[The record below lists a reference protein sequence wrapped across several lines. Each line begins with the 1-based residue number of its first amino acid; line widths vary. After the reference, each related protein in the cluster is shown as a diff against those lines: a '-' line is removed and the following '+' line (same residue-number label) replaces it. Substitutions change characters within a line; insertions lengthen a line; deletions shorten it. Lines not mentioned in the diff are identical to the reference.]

1 MCNFARPVWGCRATV
16 RDTPACATRPPGY
29 TDAMKSARTALLALA
44 CRVPLA
50 ASAQWQWIDKSG
62 RKVFSDQAPPP
73 DIAPEKILKRPG
85 PRGRSVDAQPAP
97 ETAAAAVP
105 VPKVS
110 GKDKVLDEKKQ
121 QMDAAEAEKKK
132 AQEEKVA
139 AMRAE
144 NCTRAKS
151 AKATYDTGVRISR
164 VNDKGEREILD
175 DKQRA
180 AELKHLEGVIARDC
194 KSDRQ

>member
-1 MCNFARPVWGCRATV
+1 
-16 RDTPACATRPPGY
+16 
-29 TDAMKSARTALLALA
+29 MKSARIALLALA
-44 CRVPLA
+44 CLAPLV

-73 DIAPEKILKRPG
+73 DIAPDKVLKRPG
-85 PRGRSVDAQPAP
+85 PRGRSVDAQPAA
-97 ETAAAAVP
+97 ETAAATTPAL
-105 VPKVS
+105 PKIT
-110 GKDKVLDEKKQ
+110 GKDKVLDEKKK

-132 AQEEKVA
+132 AQEDKVA

-144 NCTRAKS
+144 NCTRARS
-151 AKATYDTGVRISR
+151 AKATYDSGVRISR

-175 DKQRA
+175 DNQRA
-180 AELKHLEGVIARDC
+180 AELKHLDGVIARDC

>member
-1 MCNFARPVWGCRATV
+1 
-16 RDTPACATRPPGY
+16 
-29 TDAMKSARTALLALA
+29 MKSARTALLALA
-44 CRVPLA
+44 CLVPLV

-73 DIAPEKILKRPG
+73 EIAADKILKRPG

-97 ETAAAAVP
+97 ETAAAAAAAP
-105 VPKVS
+105 ALPKVT
-110 GKDKVLDEKKQ
+110 GKDKVLDEKKK

-144 NCTRAKS
+144 NCTRARS

-180 AELKHLEGVIARDC
+180 AELKHLDGVIARDC

>member
-1 MCNFARPVWGCRATV
+1 
-16 RDTPACATRPPGY
+16 
-29 TDAMKSARTALLALA
+29 MKSARTALLALA
-44 CRVPLA
+44 CLVPLL

-73 DIAPEKILKRPG
+73 EIAADKILKRPG
-85 PRGRSVDAQPAP
+85 PRGRSVDAQPAA
-97 ETAAAAVP
+97 ETAAATAAAAP
-105 VPKVS
+105 ALPKVT
-110 GKDKVLDEKKQ
+110 GKDKVLDEKKK

-144 NCTRAKS
+144 NCTRARS

-175 DKQRA
+175 DKQRT
-180 AELKHLEGVIARDC
+180 AELKHLDGVIARDC

>member
-1 MCNFARPVWGCRATV
+1 
-16 RDTPACATRPPGY
+16 
-29 TDAMKSARTALLALA
+29 MKSARIALLALA
-44 CRVPLA
+44 CLVPLA

-73 DIAPEKILKRPG
+73 DIAPDKILKRPG
-85 PRGRSVDAQPAP
+85 PRGRSVDAQPAA
-97 ETAAAAVP
+97 ETAAAAASAP
-105 VPKVS
+105 ALPKVT
-110 GKDKVLDEKKQ
+110 GKDKVLDEKKK

-151 AKATYDTGVRISR
+151 AKATYESGVRISR
-164 VNDKGEREILD
+164 VDSKGEREILD

-180 AELKHLEGVIARDC
+180 AELKHLDGVIARDC

>member
-1 MCNFARPVWGCRATV
+1 
-16 RDTPACATRPPGY
+16 
-29 TDAMKSARTALLALA
+29 MKSARTALLALA
-44 CRVPLA
+44 CLVPLA

-110 GKDKVLDEKKQ
+110 GKDKVLDEKKK
-121 QMDAAEAEKKK
+121 QMEAAEADKKK

-144 NCTRAKS
+144 NCTRARS

>member
-1 MCNFARPVWGCRATV
+1 
-16 RDTPACATRPPGY
+16 
-29 TDAMKSARTALLALA
+29 MKSARTALLALA
-44 CRVPLA
+44 CLVPLA

-73 DIAPEKILKRPG
+73 DIAADKILKRPG

-97 ETAAAAVP
+97 ETAAAATP
-105 VPKVS
+105 ALPKVS
-110 GKDKVLDEKKQ
+110 GKDKVLDEKKK

-132 AQEEKVA
+132 AQEDKVA

>member
-1 MCNFARPVWGCRATV
+1 
-16 RDTPACATRPPGY
+16 
-29 TDAMKSARTALLALA
+29 MKSARTALLALA
-44 CRVPLA
+44 CLVPLA

-73 DIAPEKILKRPG
+73 DIAADKILKRPG

-97 ETAAAAVP
+97 ETAAAAAP
-105 VPKVS
+105 ALPKAS
-110 GKDKVLDEKKQ
+110 GKDKVLDEKKK

-151 AKATYDTGVRISR
+151 AKATYDSGVRISR

>member
-1 MCNFARPVWGCRATV
+1 
-16 RDTPACATRPPGY
+16 
-29 TDAMKSARTALLALA
+29 MKSARTALLALA
-44 CRVPLA
+44 CLVPLV

-73 DIAPEKILKRPG
+73 EIAADKILKRPG

-97 ETAAAAVP
+97 ETAAAAAAAAP
-105 VPKVS
+105 ALPKIT
-110 GKDKVLDEKKQ
+110 GKDKVLDEKKK

-144 NCTRAKS
+144 NCTRARS

-180 AELKHLEGVIARDC
+180 AEMKHLDGVIARDC

>member
-1 MCNFARPVWGCRATV
+1 
-16 RDTPACATRPPGY
+16 
-29 TDAMKSARTALLALA
+29 MKSARTALLALA
-44 CRVPLA
+44 CLVPLV

-73 DIAPEKILKRPG
+73 EIAADKILKRPG

-97 ETAAAAVP
+97 ETAAAAAAAAP
-105 VPKVS
+105 ALPKVT
-110 GKDKVLDEKKQ
+110 GKDKVLDEKKK

-144 NCTRAKS
+144 NCTRARS

>member
-1 MCNFARPVWGCRATV
+1 
-16 RDTPACATRPPGY
+16 
-29 TDAMKSARTALLALA
+29 MKSARTALLALA
-44 CRVPLA
+44 CLVPLV

-73 DIAPEKILKRPG
+73 EIAADKILKRPG

-97 ETAAAAVP
+97 ETAAAAAAAAP
-105 VPKVS
+105 ALPKVT
-110 GKDKVLDEKKQ
+110 GKDKVLDEKKK

-144 NCTRAKS
+144 NCTRARS

-180 AELKHLEGVIARDC
+180 AEMKHLDGVIARDC

>member
-1 MCNFARPVWGCRATV
+1 
-16 RDTPACATRPPGY
+16 
-29 TDAMKSARTALLALA
+29 MKSARTALLALA
-44 CRVPLA
+44 CLVPLA
-50 ASAQWQWIDKSG
+50 ASAQWQWVDKSG

-73 DIAPEKILKRPG
+73 DVAPDKILKRPG
-85 PRGRSVDAQPAP
+85 PRGRSVDAQPAA
-97 ETAAAAVP
+97 ETAAAAAP
-105 VPKVS
+105 APALPKVT
-110 GKDKVLDEKKQ
+110 GKDKVLDEKKK

-151 AKATYDTGVRISR
+151 AKATYESGVRISR
-164 VNDKGEREILD
+164 VDSKGEREILD

-180 AELKHLEGVIARDC
+180 AELKHLDGVIARDC

>member
-1 MCNFARPVWGCRATV
+1 
-16 RDTPACATRPPGY
+16 
-29 TDAMKSARTALLALA
+29 MKSARTALLALA
-44 CRVPLA
+44 CLVPLA

-73 DIAPEKILKRPG
+73 DIAADKILKRPG

-97 ETAAAAVP
+97 ETAAAAAP
-105 VPKVS
+105 ALPKAS
-110 GKDKVLDEKKQ
+110 GKDKVLDEKKK